1 MLDISF
7 ANEVFETPVENSSMV
22 LRDENVFLH
31 YSYRNASTG
40 SSFAAFLAGYKPKRM
55 QMAIPKI
62 TATIA
67 HDHEKMGT
75 TVARSTSC
83 A

>member
-7 ANEVFETPVENSSMV
+7 ANEVSVKTETCFS
-22 LRDENVFLH
+22 H

-40 SSFAAFLAGYKPKRM
+40 SSFAAFLAGYRLKRM

-62 TATIA
+62 TAMIA
-67 HDHEKMGT
+67 HCHEKMGT
-75 TVARSTSC
+75 IVERPASGFLSQSG
-83 A
+83 